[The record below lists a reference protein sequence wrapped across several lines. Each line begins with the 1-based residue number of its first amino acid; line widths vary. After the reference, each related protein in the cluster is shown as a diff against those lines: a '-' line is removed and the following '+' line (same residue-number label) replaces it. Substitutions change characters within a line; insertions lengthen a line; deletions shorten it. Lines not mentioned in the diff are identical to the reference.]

1 MTRPHSGRLTA
12 TDAAFLY
19 FERDESPMHIGGV
32 CLFEGEVS
40 YEPYVES
47 ISRKLELL
55 PRFREKL
62 VFAPLALGHPT
73 WETDE
78 GFDVRDHV
86 LLHRLPAGSGERE
99 LQELTNRLIAG
110 KMRRDR
116 PLWELHLVQGLED
129 GRSAMV
135 TKVHHAMVD
144 GVGGNAIMTTILDL
158 ERDPPPPRAP
168 KHEYQPTTPLPP
180 SARAVEAMRDSA
192 RSVVDAVSDHL
203 RSMGDLARSFDASRL
218 QSSLAVLR
226 ESMPDMALP
235 PRRLP
240 FNRPCSGERSFV
252 WTRVPF
258 AEARAIRSS
267 LGGTVN
273 DVMLATLGGAVGR
286 YAELHGQRTAERSMR
301 VMVPVNVRPSQE
313 GEALGNLVSALP
325 VDVPLGFDDPAARLR
340 AVRAATR
347 TLKDGRVAEGVS
359 LLSNLA
365 GTIPVP
371 AQAMFGAVAA
381 SPFPPFNLVCTNVP
395 GPQIPLYAIG
405 QRLESYYPHVPV
417 GWDLGVCCAIF
428 SYNQALHVGLNSDT
442 RACPDVERLRDL
454 FDESFAE
461 LKAAAG
467 VEDLAAVEL
476 GARRETMTGAPANAD
491 GRPRATATGSSGSGR
506 RPATRRRTA
515 SKASK
520 ASKTSKTSKEE
531 RKAPGRKAPAK
542 RAPGKKG
549 PARKAPG
556 RKRPSRKAPEK
567 DSPEEKPPKRRS
579 PEKRSS
585 QKTSSHETASA
596 GRSASRKKAAA
607 KERTPMGGRTHPRGS
622 AEGPARS

>member
-19 FERDESPMHIGGV
+19 FERDEAPMHIGAV
-32 CLFEGEVS
+32 CLFEGEVP

-47 ISRKLELL
+47 VSRKLAYL
-55 PRFREKL
+55 PRFREKI
-62 VFAPLALGHPT
+62 VPAPLALGHPT

-78 GFDVRDHV
+78 DFDVRDHIV
-86 LLHRLPAGSGERE
+86 LHRLPAQSGERE
-99 LQELTNRLIAG
+99 LQELTNRLVAG

-116 PLWELHLVQGLED
+116 PLWELHIVHGLAD

-158 ERDPPPPRAP
+158 ERDPPPPRPP
-168 KHEYQPTTPLPP
+168 KTEYEPTTPLPA

-192 RSVVDAVSDHL
+192 RAAIDAVSDHL
-203 RSMGDLARSFDASRL
+203 RAVGDLARSFDAGRL

-252 WTRVPF
+252 WTKVPF
-258 AEARAIRSS
+258 GEARAIRTA

-286 YAELHGQRTAERSMR
+286 YAELHGQPTSGRSMR
-301 VMVPVNVRPSQE
+301 VMVPVNVRPAQE
-313 GEALGNLVSALP
+313 GGALGNLVSALP

-359 LLSNLA
+359 MLSNLA
-365 GTIPVP
+365 GAVPVP
-371 AQAMFGAVAA
+371 VQAMLGAVAS

-395 GPQIPLYAIG
+395 GPQIPLYAMG
-405 QRLESYYPHVPV
+405 QRLDAYYPHVPV

-428 SYNQALHVGLNSDT
+428 SYNQALHVGLNSDL
-442 RACPDVERLRDL
+442 RACPDIERLRDF

-461 LKAAAG
+461 LKAVAG
-467 VEDLAAVEL
+467 VEDHPSVEV
-476 GARRETMTGAPANAD
+476 GVRQGASASARREIADPNRAPSEPTVAKPPRRRAPRKDAAGKEAPA
-491 GRPRATATGSSGSGR
+491 
-506 RPATRRRTA
+506 
-515 SKASK
+515 
-520 ASKTSKTSKEE
+520 
-531 RKAPGRKAPAK
+531 
-542 RAPGKKG
+542 GKK
-549 PARKAPG
+549 PAAK
-556 RKRPSRKAPEK
+556 
-567 DSPEEKPPKRRS
+567 KPAAKKP
-579 PEKRSS
+579 
-585 QKTSSHETASA
+585 AA
-596 GRSASRKKAAA
+596 KKAAA
-607 KERTPMGGRTHPRGS
+607 KK
-622 AEGPARS
+622 PARKQPVTRKPPARKTPARKAGAKTGSRAPAPSSKR